1 MTNAINYTIK
11 NGEFSDTLKK
21 SEVIPLSKKE
31 YPLKKENYRPASLL
45 SHMYQKLFELV
56 IYKQVNSYM
65 EVKLSKY
72 ITGFRKGH
80 GTQRYLITMLEKWKS
95 VLDKREYV
103 CCLFMNLSKDLLT
116 I

>member
-1 MTNAINYTIK
+1 
-11 NGEFSDTLKK
+11 
-21 SEVIPLSKKE
+21 
-31 YPLKKENYRPASLL
+31 
-45 SHMYQKLFELV
+45 
-56 IYKQVNSYM
+56 M
-65 EVKLSKY
+65 EDKLSKY

-80 GTQRYLITMLEKWKS
+80 GTERYLITMLEKWKS